1 MNNHYNYRVTPSVVA
16 FTKGDVTG
24 DRVLDDV
31 FLTGTKSQDSP
42 FIENITLYVT
52 DGRTG
57 ARTRVPL
64 SDNAGYN
71 PTLFLGDFTG
81 NDVSDVL
88 ISINSGGSGGFMYHY
103 IYSFIGNN
111 PQEMFNFNV
120 YNATFEYD
128 VFYEDNYRVRVVSK
142 HNGLTYLIDLSK
154 RDPEYLNEI
163 YNPNGKLKKP
173 ITGFVNPLSGLYP
186 IDFDYNRVYELSAYQ
201 KIAGLYNAD
210 ALGYVVN
217 TLGWNGN
224 QFVLQNQ
231 YVAISGT

>member
-1 MNNHYNYRVTPSVVA
+1 MYNHFHYGVTPSVVA
-16 FTKGDVTG
+16 FAKGDVTG
-24 DRVLDDV
+24 DRVPDDV
-31 FLTGTKSQDSP
+31 FLTGTKRQDSP
-42 FIENITLYVT
+42 FIENITLYVK

-64 SDNAGYN
+64 SEHAGYN

-81 NDVSDVL
+81 NGVSDVL

-103 IYSFIGNN
+103 VYSFIGNN
-111 PQEMFNFNV
+111 PHEMFNFNV

-128 VFYEDNYRVRVVSK
+128 VIYEDNYRIRVVSK
-142 HNGLTYLIDLSK
+142 HNGLTYLIDISK

-163 YNPNGKLKKP
+163 YSVNGKLKKP
-173 ITGFVNPLSGLYP
+173 IMGFVNPLSGLYP
-186 IDFDYNRVYELSAYQ
+186 IDLDYNGVYDLSAYQ